1 MTDRFFN
8 VTMGYLK
15 LAAWTMCLAS
25 LAFASISLVHYKP
38 YALVLVIA
46 LSIAMKAGYNLV
58 GYLRR
63 RGGEHGPANYAGTEF
78 DRIDGSDYVG
88 DVSIRGD
95 SVQMSVRAEED
106 VLLIRIREEN
116 GLSRI
121 FVLNPKEN
129 KTKRNLS
136 NLAADLGAMVLPIR
150 VLAHWFR

>member
-15 LAAWTMCLAS
+15 LAAWTMCLAT

-46 LSIAMKAGYNLV
+46 LSITMKAGYNLL

-63 RGGEHGPANYAGTEF
+63 GGEPIPSNYAVSEF
-78 DRIDGSDYVG
+78 DRIAPSDYVG
-88 DVSIRGD
+88 DVSIRGEN
-95 SVQMSVRAEED
+95 VQMSVRPKED
-106 VLLIRIREEN
+106 VLLIRIREEG
-116 GLSRI
+116 GLSRT
-121 FVLNPKEN
+121 FVLGANGKSA
-129 KTKRNLS
+129 KRTMS
-136 NLAADLGAMVLPIR
+136 SLAADLGAMVLPIR